1 MLNHLLNGVLPFF
14 AIGALGF
21 VLGKRGTFD
30 LAAAMSINK
39 FVMLVCMPALVF
51 RLLAR
56 APLEEFDLAMLIGY
70 LVTEIVMYVGGFVIG
85 RYFFRVD
92 VREAV
97 LLG

>member
-21 VLGKRGTFD
+21 VLGKRGNFD
-30 LAAAMSINK
+30 LATAMAINK